1 MAAQDD
7 QGRHRFNSSNAFET
21 HGQPSGQPIS
31 QSSYIPHQSSGAAEG
46 PSFSKFLSRSIV
58 PLYKSKYFPSNHS
71 EAPLFYSTREGYEIG
86 LNEDED
92 IIPNE
97 NDDRLQSRTHAK
109 GRGIDEQDDE
119 SETSRFLSSPQET
132 VIQGALNDG
141 RQLPD
146 STSQSQS
153 DPQASS
159 SGAHTDEDYADAGD
173 DGDSPFYVED
183 ELDRGHLQQSINHP
197 VMQLPRHLMASHAL
211 SHLMASEIAYG
222 NRQFQSSSSH
232 YAPHST
238 DRSLH
243 QHGQSYGDANYHR
256 QSPQALNPSST
267 SGWKMYQ
274 SVDHRANDHSSR
286 GQPHFEQA
294 VNRGNQHLPLQ
305 TPSDSINLDSEPN
318 YHSIND
324 RSFNQDIHSKYPED
338 LSRTTLDIP
347 NHPLIRP
354 RPPERSGAN
363 QSAPRENVTHP
374 TAAYP
379 ISQNAFLPDSY
390 APTPY
395 IYPSEA
401 RDIGSDVLGHPALG
415 PQNYRDS
422 FWMALWLGSL
432 LYAFLQSLWVI
443 FFATSERSSSNPSS
457 PSSNSNLMKSLPVLS
472 LLITL
477 TFGFCII
484 SLSLLV
490 MVKKSIKI
498 LVYGSVIGVPSVL
511 SMIGMWT
518 WSESLSDT
526 SLTGMGWISFATFI
540 ASSILVKLIWNQRK
554 RIDRTIKVVELSTG
568 VIIEHPSLVLV
579 CLATTLACIVMS
591 LPFVTLV
598 YKLVSLGFYDHG
610 QWVIDSGPIT
620 QVLLTAFIWS
630 WSLNVIRNLQR
641 IVISGVVSHWYF
653 NRHSPPSP
661 THKGYSTIEST
672 YNSISRAVGPS
683 LGTVCLSSFLLT
695 CFDSTRQMLKWSNK
709 VTSAR
714 QSSPT
719 SQSSGGQGLMNFIF
733 CSNPIARLVLN
744 NILLVIAPIVGFGC
758 RIFEFL
764 SSYTII
770 YSGITGFSY
779 WESSRRVTG
788 LLSRNGQIGLAHNLM
803 VKLILN
809 LVSLTISLTLG
820 LIGYTVVIRRRQGT
834 NDKTEYAFE
843 PLIFILC
850 GIMPFWIL
858 RFVTDL
864 ISNSVDTL
872 FCCWNIDLDIGT
884 NHSNKTEEA
893 FTGRN
898 VARPAI

>member
-1 MAAQDD
+1 MAARDD

-31 QSSYIPHQSSGAAEG
+31 QSTYIPHHSSGAAEG
-46 PSFSKFLSRSIV
+46 PSFSKLLSRSIA

-71 EAPLFYSTREGYEIG
+71 EVPLFYSTREGYEIG

-97 NDDRLQSRTHAK
+97 NDDRLQTRSHAK

-132 VIQGALNDG
+132 VIQGQVHDG
-141 RQLPD
+141 RQLLD
-146 STSQSQS
+146 SISQS

-159 SGAHTDEDYADAGD
+159 SGVHTDEDYADAGD

-183 ELDRGHLQQSINHP
+183 ELDRGHLQQSISHP

-222 NRQFQSSSSH
+222 NQHLQSSSSH
-232 YAPHST
+232 YAAHSA

-243 QHGQSYGDANYHR
+243 QHDQSYANTNHHR
-256 QSPQALNPSST
+256 QSPQVLNPPST

-274 SVDHRANDHSSR
+274 SVDHIGNDRSPR

-294 VNRGNQHLPLQ
+294 VNRGASRHLPLQ
-305 TPSDSINLDSEPN
+305 TPSDSINLEPGLT
-318 YHSIND
+318 HSPNND
-324 RSFNQDIHSKYPED
+324 QSSNHAIRSNYPED

-347 NHPLIRP
+347 KHPLIRP
-354 RPPERSGAN
+354 RPPERPAPI
-363 QSAPRENVTHP
+363 QSHLRDNATHP

-415 PQNYRDS
+415 PQSYRDS
-422 FWMALWLGSL
+422 FWMALWLASL
-432 LYAFLQSLWVI
+432 LYTFLQSLWVI
-443 FFATSERSSSNPSS
+443 LFATSERSSSSPSS
-457 PSSNSNLMKSLPVLS
+457 PSSHSNLMKSLPVLA

-490 MVKKSIKI
+490 MVKRSIKL

-518 WSESLSDT
+518 WSESLSET

-540 ASSILVKLIWNQRK
+540 ASSILVKLIWDQRK
-554 RIDRTIKVVELSTG
+554 RIDRTIKVIELSTG

-591 LPFVTLV
+591 LPFITLV
-598 YKLVSLGFYDHG
+598 YKLVSLGFYDHD
-610 QWVIDSGPIT
+610 QWVIDSGPIA

-653 NRHSPPSP
+653 NRHSPAGP

-672 YNSISRAVGPS
+672 YNSISRAIGPS

-709 VTSAR
+709 LTSAR
-714 QSSPT
+714 QSSPMT
-719 SQSSGGQGLMNFIF
+719 QSGEGQGLMNFIF

-744 NILLVIAPIVGFGC
+744 NVLLVIAPIVGFGC

-788 LLSRNGQIGLAHNLM
+788 LISRNGQIGLAHNLM

-820 LIGYTVVIRRRQGT
+820 LIGYTVVIGRRQGA
-834 NDKTEYAFE
+834 NDETQYAFE

-898 VARPAI
+898 VAQPTI

>member
-1 MAAQDD
+1 MAAEDD

-31 QSSYIPHQSSGAAEG
+31 QSTYIPHQSSGAAEG
-46 PSFSKFLSRSIV
+46 PSFSKLLSRSIA

-86 LNEDED
+86 LNDDED

-97 NDDRLQSRTHAK
+97 NDDRLQSRSHST
-109 GRGIDEQDDE
+109 GRGLDEEPDE

-146 STSQSQS
+146 STSQS
-153 DPQASS
+153 DPQPSS
-159 SGAHTDEDYADAGD
+159 SEAHTNEDYADAGD
-173 DGDSPFYVED
+173 DGECPFYVED
-183 ELDRGHLQQSINHP
+183 ELDRYHLQQSISHP

-222 NRQFQSSSSH
+222 NQQYQSSSSH
-232 YAPHST
+232 YAPYSI

-243 QHGQSYGDANYHR
+243 QHGQSYGNTNHHR
-256 QSPQALNPSST
+256 QSQQVLNPI
-267 SGWKMYQ
+267 KYKC
-274 SVDHRANDHSSR
+274 VDHKDNDRSPQ
-286 GQPHFEQA
+286 GQLHFEQV
-294 VNRGNQHLPLQ
+294 VNREASQHLHIQ
-305 TPSDSINLDSEPN
+305 TPSVSINLNSEPN
-318 YHSIND
+318 QHSTND
-324 RSFNQDIHSKYPED
+324 QSSNQDIRSKYPED

-354 RPPERSGAN
+354 RPPERSAPL
-363 QSAPRENVTHP
+363 QSHLQENATHRTASYP
-374 TAAYP
+374 T
-379 ISQNAFLPDSY
+379 SQNMFFPDSY

-415 PQNYRDS
+415 PQSYRDS

-432 LYAFLQSLWVI
+432 LYAFLQCLWVI
-443 FFATSERSSSNPSS
+443 FFFTNERASSSPSS
-457 PSSNSNLMKSLPVLS
+457 PSRNSNLMKSLPVLA

-477 TFGFCII
+477 TFGFCMI

-490 MVKKSIKI
+490 MVKRSIKV

-511 SMIGMWT
+511 TMIGMWT

-540 ASSILVKLIWNQRK
+540 ASSILVKLIWDQRK
-554 RIDRTIKVVELSTG
+554 RIDRTIKVIELSTG

-598 YKLVSLGFYDHG
+598 YKLVSLGFYDHNR
-610 QWVIDSGPIT
+610 WVIDSGPIT
-620 QVLLTAFIWS
+620 QALLTAFIWS

-672 YNSISRAVGPS
+672 YNSISRAIGPS

-714 QSSPT
+714 QSSPM
-719 SQSSGGQGLMNFIF
+719 SQTDSGQGLMNFIF
-733 CSNPIARLVLN
+733 CSNPISRLVVN

-779 WESSRRVTG
+779 WESSRRVTS

-820 LIGYTVVIRRRQGT
+820 LIGYTVVISRRQGT
-834 NDKTEYAFE
+834 NDETEYAFE

-898 VARPAI
+898 VARQTV